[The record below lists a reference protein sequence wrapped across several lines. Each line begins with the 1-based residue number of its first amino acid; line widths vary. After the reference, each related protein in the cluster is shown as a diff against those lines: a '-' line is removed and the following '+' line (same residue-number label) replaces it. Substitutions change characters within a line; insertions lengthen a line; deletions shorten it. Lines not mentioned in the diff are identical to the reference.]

1 MSLRAHLLFWGSI
14 LGLLIFFMMSLSNI
28 LLPFV
33 AGMAIAYLLDP
44 VADWMEHRGIHRVV
58 ATSIIMVG
66 FVIFAIGGVLLLVPM
81 IEAQIAKIGEI
92 APAYGAQIK
101 EALDGLTDGAFSSW
115 LSGEAGEK
123 KGGAGGEIIAS
134 LTGLVQGFIKNIVNQ
149 GLAFF
154 NVLSLIFITP
164 VVAFYLLVDWDR
176 MVSEIDRWLPR
187 DQRDTIVELVQE
199 IDHRLAGFVRGTT
212 LVCTI
217 LALFYATALE
227 LAGLDFGFIVGLIAG
242 ALSFVP
248 YLGFAVGAIL
258 SAVLAILQ
266 FWPDFMQIGIIAAI
280 FLVGQIAEGNVLTPN
295 FVGRNVELHPVW
307 VIFALL
313 AFGSLFGFVGIL
325 MAVPLAAMIGV
336 LMRYAVRRYLASP
349 FYHGNSGAAADE

>member
-1 MSLRAHLLFWGSI
+1 MSLRAHLLFWGSV
-14 LGLLIFFMMSLSNI
+14 LGLTIFFMMSLSNI

-44 VADWMEHRGIHRVV
+44 VADWMEGRGIHRVV

-66 FVIFAIGGVLLLVPM
+66 FVLFAIGGVLLLVPM
-81 IEAQIAKIGEI
+81 IEAQFVKIGQV
-92 APAYGAQIK
+92 APDYIKQIK
-101 EALDGLTDGAFSSW
+101 AGLDSVTDGAFSSW
-115 LSGEAGEK
+115 LSGEGQK
-123 KGGAGGEIIAS
+123 DGASSEIMAS
-134 LTGLVQGFIKNIVNQ
+134 LTELVQGFVKNVVNQ

-154 NVLSLIFITP
+154 NILSLIFITP
-164 VVAFYLLVDWDR
+164 VVAFYLLVDWDH
-176 MVSEIDRWLPR
+176 MVSEIDGWLPR
-187 DQRDTIVELVQE
+187 KQRDTIVELVRE
-199 IDHRLAGFVRGTT
+199 IDQRLAGFVRGTT

-242 ALSFVP
+242 GLSFVP

-258 SAVLAILQ
+258 SGVLAILQ

-313 AFGSLFGFVGIL
+313 AFGTFFGFVGIL

-336 LMRYAVRRYLASP
+336 LMRYAVRSYLESP
-349 FYHGNSGAAADE
+349 FYHGEAGAPDD